1 MKMKF
6 LLRKGLAVGIILLFI
21 SVTFISNTNQSIV
34 KASIDNKSIANQ
46 KDNYKIKNLVNDLR
60 HLILLRIIQKLNDL
74 RFSIYWFLYDF
85 STEIVYHND
94 YFPRIIHPLIFF
106 LACIVFLRIQIGK
119 YFWFDISQLFNW
131 GWTYKDILGSP

>member
-1 MKMKF
+1 MK
-6 LLRKGLAVGIILLFI
+6 RKGLAVGIILLFI